1 MMKKWIHHISCV
13 AICIMVMVLCP
24 VCISHAEQSQDETI
38 PEHRITNVEDL
49 KQYVQ
54 SKKKIKCILDTDI
67 SLDEKLAIGTD
78 DYFDRRDIVLDL
90 NGHSISEGGNG
101 YIYVAEYVSLE
112 IMDSSEGAK
121 GIISKKLSEQDLYDY
136 HDKKIATITSKGQ
149 LKLNDVSVSVERT
162 GTYKNEKPLSEVY
175 VYTYAIYLDNPGT
188 CEVNNSK
195 ILVKNDVQ
203 ADKSFAFS
211 SEGIYCGPFSGSV
224 TIDNS
229 TINIQESTTGGTQ
242 LYPIKASCS
251 AIYLDRSKGVISNSD
266 ISVLKENKSIIGQV
280 YLAGIGDAKDFN
292 SGSMELQ
299 NVNVN
304 VTNKAP
310 IAANI
315 LGVGAD
321 SCTMQSGC
329 IQVTSTHDGEEIYSR
344 GDASMRG
351 VEAGLTM
358 KSGTIQLTADHEKDA
373 RRNNVIPMV
382 GVGGGAFIESGTIKI
397 DASSDELSG
406 IGISGGNIVLG
417 IDDGVMDRTT
427 PCIDAGLGAPLRC
440 GNHLIMYDGSITGC
454 SEKQYEPEELEEGYA
469 ICNVDWTV
477 NREKDYRNGDW
488 GERLSY
494 SQYVYN
500 NSFLAK
506 EDIDKKY
513 NAIYDWKEWDE
524 TGKDKIPYTCKVKLT
539 DPDDKDITFT
549 HMCEVEA
556 VETRKAT
563 CVQPRLV
570 TYTAKYGKY
579 TDELKKDYEKDKWNH
594 IHTEVRDDI
603 VFDSEGDRHGD
614 NTYCLDCGKIVE
626 YGHYLGGVDSGD
638 DKSDTSEYPNPVI
651 KPGVTVP
658 ATTTQASIVSTGTV
672 VVKGVGTEIKVPGT
686 NGTFKVTNAS
696 ATFEVVYV
704 APDNK
709 TVAGIA
715 IPETI
720 TSDGVTYKVTSIAP
734 NAFKGCKK
742 LKKVTI
748 PAGIT
753 SIGAKAFYGCKN
765 LKNITVKSTSLNKIG
780 KKAFAKI
787 HAKAKVKV
795 PKAKKAAYK
804 KLFKKAGLSG
814 KGQKIK

>member
-1 MMKKWIHHISCV
+1 
-13 AICIMVMVLCP
+13 
-24 VCISHAEQSQDETI
+24 
-38 PEHRITNVEDL
+38 
-49 KQYVQ
+49 
-54 SKKKIKCILDTDI
+54 
-67 SLDEKLAIGTD
+67 
-78 DYFDRRDIVLDL
+78 
-90 NGHSISEGGNG
+90 
-101 YIYVAEYVSLE
+101 
-112 IMDSSEGAK
+112 
-121 GIISKKLSEQDLYDY
+121 
-136 HDKKIATITSKGQ
+136 
-149 LKLNDVSVSVERT
+149 
-162 GTYKNEKPLSEVY
+162 
-175 VYTYAIYLDNPGT
+175 
-188 CEVNNSK
+188 
-195 ILVKNDVQ
+195 
-203 ADKSFAFS
+203 
-211 SEGIYCGPFSGSV
+211 
-224 TIDNS
+224 
-229 TINIQESTTGGTQ
+229 
-242 LYPIKASCS
+242 
-251 AIYLDRSKGVISNSD
+251 
-266 ISVLKENKSIIGQV
+266 
-280 YLAGIGDAKDFN
+280 
-292 SGSMELQ
+292 
-299 NVNVN
+299 
-304 VTNKAP
+304 
-310 IAANI
+310 
-315 LGVGAD
+315 
-321 SCTMQSGC
+321 
-329 IQVTSTHDGEEIYSR
+329 
-344 GDASMRG
+344 
-351 VEAGLTM
+351 
-358 KSGTIQLTADHEKDA
+358 IQLTADHEKNA
-373 RRNNVIPMV
+373 WRNDVISMV
-382 GVGGGAFIESGTIKI
+382 GVCGDAFIESGTVKI
-397 DASSDELSG
+397 DASADELSG
-406 IGISGGNIVLG
+406 VGIGNGNIVLG
-417 IDDGVMDRTT
+417 INDGIMDRTT
-427 PCIDAGLGAPLRC
+427 PCIDVGSMEPLRC

-469 ICNVDWTV
+469 ICNVDLPV
-477 NREKDYRNGDW
+477 NSEKGYWNEDW

-506 EDIDKKY
+506 EDTDKKY

-549 HMCEVEA
+549 HMCEVDA
-556 VETRKAT
+556 VETQEAT

-570 TYTAKYGKY
+570 TYTARYGEY
-579 TDELKKDYEKDKWNH
+579 TDELKKDYGKDKRNH
-594 IHTEVRDDI
+594 IHTEVREARLPNRYGGYYI
-603 VFDSEGDRHGD
+603 N
-614 NTYCLDCGKIVE
+614 NTYCLDCGELVK
-626 YGHYLGGVDSGD
+626 YGQFMYDEDPGD

-658 ATTTQASIVSTGTV
+658 ATTTQAPIVSTGTV

-720 TSDGVTYKVTSIAP
+720 ASDGVTYKVTSIAP